1 MSRMKVRRQRDS
13 RAGVS
18 VEEEMISMEGG
29 MRSGL
34 RSLRRETR
42 ASSLE
47 RERPATA
54 HLRVVG
60 RWVVMCWAVYLPV

>member
-1 MSRMKVRRQRDS
+1 MKVRRQRDS
-13 RAGVS
+13 RAVRS
-18 VEEEMISMEGG
+18 VAEEMISMEGG
-29 MRSGL
+29 VRSGL
-34 RSLRRETR
+34 SSLRRETT

-60 RWVVMCWAVYLPV
+60 R

>member
-1 MSRMKVRRQRDS
+1 MKVRRQRNS
-13 RAGVS
+13 RAVRS
-18 VEEEMISMEGG
+18 VAEEMISMEGG
-29 MRSGL
+29 VRSGL
-34 RSLRRETR
+34 SSLRRETT

-60 RWVVMCWAVYLPV
+60 R